1 MTDIGGKVLECM
13 AELEERDAKTTESE
27 WFEASRIT
35 KLFRERYDDLED
47 KASPV
52 MALSG
57 VLTHLKR
64 ERLVERQVSTD
75 KKFAWWRRTS
85 KGKESISATQG

>member
-1 MTDIGGKVLECM
+1 MTDIGRRVLECM
-13 AELEERDAKTTESE
+13 AVLEERDADTSGNE
-27 WFEASRIT
+27 WFEANRIT
-35 KLFRERYDDLED
+35 KLYREKFDDLKD

-57 VLTHLKR
+57 VLTHLKK
-64 ERLVERQVSTD
+64 ERLVERQAATD

-85 KGKESISATQG
+85 KGKEINNA